1 MLCAVCL
8 PCCRYVENALAG
20 AILQSSTFV
29 NTSTSCGGFCL
40 AAGAVYIGRCVD
52 CAVVDVA
59 FRNSSV
65 VAAVND
71 SLNAQCSTLPQT
83 VGYNRGGCSPR
94 ALGSALAMNFDA
106 TPALMNRVQV
116 VQFSA
121 ASCGVILGGAI
132 SIVSTSTTRRLVL
145 QVRPLC
151 FSILSASD
159 CLLSRFAIGCEVQH
173 VLTLAGQ
180 AVDISR
186 GSAALFGGSANSLIN
201 PSSELTGVGIRIGFD
216 NAGIYVI
223 DSSFADLSSAASGNA
238 AANIFHQVHVPA
250 LCFMSRL
257 RTFGSQASRNCSQGG
272 GLYVD
277 TLKKSL
283 EVRNVSFARISMF
296 SNGTLSSAAAGGINV
311 NTNVTARLKAML
323 TCACRR
329 YTIDS
334 FLQIGGTAIFN
345 MTGCSFVNITHAAVG
360 ANCTTTGAVLL

>member
-1 MLCAVCL
+1 MCL

-83 VGYNRGGCSPR
+83 VAYVYGRGGCSPR

-121 ASCGVILGGAI
+121 VSCGVILGGAI

-145 QVRPLC
+145 QVRPLL
-151 FSILSASD
+151 FSMVSASD
-159 CLLSRFAIGCEVQH
+159 CLLSRFAIGREVQR

-201 PSSELTGVGIRIGFD
+201 PSSELTGVGIHIRFD

-250 LCFMSRL
+250 LCFMS
-257 RTFGSQASRNCSQGG
+257 
-272 GLYVD
+272 
-277 TLKKSL
+277 
-283 EVRNVSFARISMF
+283 
-296 SNGTLSSAAAGGINV
+296 
-311 NTNVTARLKAML
+311 
-323 TCACRR
+323 
-329 YTIDS
+329 
-334 FLQIGGTAIFN
+334 
-345 MTGCSFVNITHAAVG
+345 
-360 ANCTTTGAVLL
+360 

>member
-1 MLCAVCL
+1 MCCAVCL

-83 VGYNRGGCSPR
+83 VASVNDRGGCSPR

-121 ASCGVILGGAI
+121 VSCGVILGGAI

-145 QVRPLC
+145 QVRPLL
-151 FSILSASD
+151 FSMVPASD
-159 CLLSRFAIGCEVQH
+159 CLLSRFAIGREVQR

-186 GSAALFGGSANSLIN
+186 GSAALFAGSANSLIN

-216 NAGIYVI
+216 NAGIYVV

-238 AANIFHQVHVPA
+238 AANIFHQVRVPE
-250 LCFMSRL
+250 LCFMS
-257 RTFGSQASRNCSQGG
+257 
-272 GLYVD
+272 
-277 TLKKSL
+277 
-283 EVRNVSFARISMF
+283 
-296 SNGTLSSAAAGGINV
+296 
-311 NTNVTARLKAML
+311 
-323 TCACRR
+323 
-329 YTIDS
+329 
-334 FLQIGGTAIFN
+334 
-345 MTGCSFVNITHAAVG
+345 
-360 ANCTTTGAVLL
+360 

>member
-1 MLCAVCL
+1 M
-8 PCCRYVENALAG
+8 
-20 AILQSSTFV
+20 
-29 NTSTSCGGFCL
+29 
-40 AAGAVYIGRCVD
+40 D

-83 VGYNRGGCSPR
+83 VASGYARGGCSPR
-94 ALGSALAMNFDA
+94 ALGSALAMNLDA
-106 TPALMNRVQV
+106 TLALMNRVQV

-121 ASCGVILGGAI
+121 VSCGVIFGGAI

-145 QVRPLC
+145 QVRPLL
-151 FSILSASD
+151 FSTVPASD

-186 GSAALFGGSANSLIN
+186 GSAALFGN

-216 NAGIYVI
+216 NAGIYVV

-238 AANIFHQVHVPA
+238 AAIIFHQVHVPA

-257 RTFGSQASRNCSQGG
+257 RTFGSQASRNCLQGG

-283 EVRNVSFARISMF
+283 EVRNVSFARISLF

-311 NTNVTARLKAML
+311 NTNVTACLQAML

-360 ANCTTTGAVLL
+360 ANCTTTGAVLLCVPLALFASLTCSCSAAAGFC

>member
-1 MLCAVCL
+1 MCCAVCL

-83 VGYNRGGCSPR
+83 VASVNDRGGCSPR

-121 ASCGVILGGAI
+121 VSCGVILGGAI

-201 PSSELTGVGIRIGFD
+201 PSSELTGVGIHIFFD

-238 AANIFHQVHVPA
+238 AANIFHQVHVPE
-250 LCFMSRL
+250 LCFMSSAHIWLASVTQLFAGWWLVCGHTEEVPR
-257 RTFGSQASRNCSQGG
+257 GSQRVVCAHFDVFKWNSVIGCRGRYQRQHQRNSP
-272 GLYVD
+272 
-277 TLKKSL
+277 L
-283 EVRNVSFARISMF
+283 E
-296 SNGTLSSAAAGGINV
+296 SNAHV
-311 NTNVTARLKAML
+311 CV
-323 TCACRR
+323 
-329 YTIDS
+329 
-334 FLQIGGTAIFN
+334 
-345 MTGCSFVNITHAAVG
+345 
-360 ANCTTTGAVLL
+360 